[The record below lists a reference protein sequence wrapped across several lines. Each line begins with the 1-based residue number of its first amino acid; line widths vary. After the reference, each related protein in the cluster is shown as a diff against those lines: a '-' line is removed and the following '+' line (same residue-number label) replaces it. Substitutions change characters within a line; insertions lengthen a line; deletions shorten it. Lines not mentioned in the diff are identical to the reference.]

1 MKRYH
6 RLLLALAA
14 LLLLLGGGWF
24 LYRTGFFSAARS
36 VQGLRD
42 YISRSAPYAHLCF
55 LLVQLLSV
63 VLAPIPSNIVAAAGG
78 LLFGAWPA
86 FLLTFGAVTTGS
98 LLTFSLA
105 RVLGRNFASL
115 LVSRS
120 LSAVLS
126 SSWCWPGP
134 GDCSSPARWAGPP
147 SGSPCGPCSPWDWLG
162 WGCSGWG

>member
-24 LYRTGFFSAARS
+24 LYRTGFFAAARS

-86 FLLTFGAVTTGS
+86 FLLTFGAVTTG
-98 LLTFSLA
+98 
-105 RVLGRNFASL
+105 
-115 LVSRS
+115 
-120 LSAVLS
+120 
-126 SSWCWPGP
+126 
-134 GDCSSPARWAGPP
+134 
-147 SGSPCGPCSPWDWLG
+147 
-162 WGCSGWG
+162 